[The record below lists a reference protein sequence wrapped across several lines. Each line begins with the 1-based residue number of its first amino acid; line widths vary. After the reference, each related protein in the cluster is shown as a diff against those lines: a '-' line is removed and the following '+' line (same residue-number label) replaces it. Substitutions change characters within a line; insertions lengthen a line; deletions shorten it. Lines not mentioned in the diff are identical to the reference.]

1 MLMDSLRLTP
11 VERERL
17 AERLHAA
24 RQVAGKTIRG
34 TAEALGVNVNSVI
47 QWEHGS
53 LPGPDNRAKL
63 AVFYG
68 IDEDILFA
76 EYVAHMDA
84 NRALIARPA

>member
-1 MLMDSLRLTP
+1 MLMDSLRLTA

-34 TAEALGVNVNSVI
+34 TAESLGVNVNSVI

-63 AVFYG
+63 AALYG
-68 IDEDILFA
+68 VDPAVLFA
-76 EYVAHMDA
+76 EYEARLDA
-84 NRALIARPA
+84 NRALLRPA